1 MSANRFCR
9 TPSIL
14 LAILLAILLLLECC
28 CIRATNTTTTTTIET
43 PSNNADQRALDDNQ
57 EVDLSQSLRLKD
69 TLNIFDIQHLAANW
83 RTVRSEVGANCSKD
97 LRTYFEGLKRGALW
111 AAKSKYQTEFF
122 GQCSMNSMKG
132 NRLIEINCR

>member
-1 MSANRFCR
+1 MSGNRFCR

-14 LAILLAILLLLECC
+14 LAILLLLLLECC
-28 CIRATNTTTTTTIET
+28 CIRATNITTIET

-83 RTVRSEVGANCSKD
+83 RTLRSEVGANCSRD